1 MAELRASPV
10 VNPSY
15 KRIADVLA
23 NLQGPMGEIIPF
35 TDANPFKFLMPAAS
49 TFENLAYG
57 NSPLSEYAGVTNRR
71 LPIVKTGREN
81 ELTDI
86 ADVALMA
93 SGLPMA
99 SRGVARGANYLGDV
113 LTQATRAAPPEAPMR
128 GLDEIARMSPVP
140 QAMSGSR
147 DLIRSSADNLAQE
160 LNGLG
165 FQAKVQHSGSRAG
178 PSSYVQIYDPETGR
192 FFTKPI
198 RFSGHGKGPFEAAG
212 VIDVQDPTTDIPNI
226 VQEALQMRGMG
237 PSATL
242 QKQAQKQAIAD
253 ELIAGGMKPKKA
265 YAEAEKKI
273 AGLLEPQ
280 AGATKTPPEVPKSL
294 LDNPNLRNW
303 VKGSEAV
310 KESGEPITLYHATTH
325 DFDTFSLNR
334 ANPENHYGRG
344 FYLTDSVDD
353 ANLNYA
359 GIGPDLEIRIER
371 RTEQLADELMDMD
384 AEEIADMAKSLEVD
398 DSLIDLSKIEESG
411 ASPELIREIATKELT
426 THGGAVMP
434 VFARLRNPVKV
445 GTKDETTFRI
455 DTEFDDAGDVVSESG
470 DGVDLYNSLNDV
482 GRQYDIPRDQIG
494 DVWAKISD
502 EMAGDEITAGRVD
515 KIIRDNIYDV
525 YTPDGEFAGSGQFIA
540 DVFRDMGFDGIKM
553 DAGKYFG
560 PRQVGTGIKVKGME
574 GVKDATH
581 YILFEP
587 TQIKSATG
595 NIGTY
600 SLTDPSIIRGAGIG
614 AAGLLGAGMYQD
626 ESIPLTKFLE
636 R

>member
-57 NSPLSEYAGVTNRR
+57 NAPLAMPPGVTNRR
-71 LPIVKTGREN
+71 LPIVKTGREG
-81 ELTDI
+81 EFTD
-86 ADVALMA
+86 LA
-93 SGLPMA
+93 SLGLLATGVPQ
-99 SRGVARGANYLGDV
+99 VARGTMQGANYLGDV
-113 LTQATRAAPPEAPMR
+113 LTQATRAAPPAAPMR
-128 GLDEIARMSPVP
+128 ALDEIARMSPVP

-265 YAEAEKKI
+265 YAEAEQRI

-280 AGATKTPPEVPKSL
+280 AGGDKTKQFLEMAEKGRLQMAKDRAKELKDLKEGKS
-294 LDNPNLRNW
+294 
-303 VKGSEAV
+303 
-310 KESGEPITLYHATTH
+310 
-325 DFDTFSLNR
+325 TFAELSLNWDDPQTYDLVDEYAKKGFKNKVVNQGGR
-334 ANPENHYGRG
+334 NVTYLFKDEKDLKGVLSAVTPADYGRAYG
-344 FYLTDSVDD
+344 YSDEDIARFYLERG
-353 ANLNYA
+353 L
-359 GIGPDLEIRIER
+359 GPQDFFE
-371 RTEQLADELMDMD
+371 DMNKD
-384 AEEIADMAKSLEVD
+384 PLQQF
-398 DSLIDLSKIEESG
+398 LS
-411 ASPELIREIATKELT
+411 
-426 THGGAVMP
+426 
-434 VFARLRNPVKV
+434 
-445 GTKDETTFRI
+445 
-455 DTEFDDAGDVVSESG
+455 
-470 DGVDLYNSLNDV
+470 
-482 GRQYDIPRDQIG
+482 GR
-494 DVWAKISD
+494 
-502 EMAGDEITAGRVD
+502 
-515 KIIRDNIYDV
+515 
-525 YTPDGEFAGSGQFIA
+525 
-540 DVFRDMGFDGIKM
+540 
-553 DAGKYFG
+553 
-560 PRQVGTGIKVKGME
+560 
-574 GVKDATH
+574 
-581 YILFEP
+581 
-587 TQIKSATG
+587 
-595 NIGTY
+595 
-600 SLTDPSIIRGAGIG
+600 
-614 AAGLLGAGMYQD
+614 
-626 ESIPLTKFLE
+626 
-636 R
+636 

>member
-113 LTQATRAAPPEAPMR
+113 LTQATRAAPPAAPMR
-128 GLDEIARMSPVP
+128 ALDEIARMSPVP

-265 YAEAEKKI
+265 YAEAEKKT
-273 AGLLEPQ
+273 AGLVEPQ
-280 AGATKTPPEVPKSL
+280 AGGDKTKQFLEMAEKGRLQMAKDRAKELKDLKEGKS
-294 LDNPNLRNW
+294 
-303 VKGSEAV
+303 
-310 KESGEPITLYHATTH
+310 
-325 DFDTFSLNR
+325 TFAELSLNWDDPQTYDLVDEYAKKGFKNKVVNQGGR
-334 ANPENHYGRG
+334 NVTYLFKDEKDLKGVLSAVTPADYGRAYG
-344 FYLTDSVDD
+344 YSDEDIARFYLERG
-353 ANLNYA
+353 L
-359 GIGPDLEIRIER
+359 GPQDFFE
-371 RTEQLADELMDMD
+371 DMNKD
-384 AEEIADMAKSLEVD
+384 PLQQF
-398 DSLIDLSKIEESG
+398 LS
-411 ASPELIREIATKELT
+411 
-426 THGGAVMP
+426 
-434 VFARLRNPVKV
+434 
-445 GTKDETTFRI
+445 
-455 DTEFDDAGDVVSESG
+455 
-470 DGVDLYNSLNDV
+470 
-482 GRQYDIPRDQIG
+482 GR
-494 DVWAKISD
+494 
-502 EMAGDEITAGRVD
+502 
-515 KIIRDNIYDV
+515 
-525 YTPDGEFAGSGQFIA
+525 
-540 DVFRDMGFDGIKM
+540 
-553 DAGKYFG
+553 
-560 PRQVGTGIKVKGME
+560 
-574 GVKDATH
+574 
-581 YILFEP
+581 
-587 TQIKSATG
+587 
-595 NIGTY
+595 
-600 SLTDPSIIRGAGIG
+600 
-614 AAGLLGAGMYQD
+614 
-626 ESIPLTKFLE
+626 
-636 R
+636 

>member
-113 LTQATRAAPPEAPMR
+113 LTQATRAAPPAAPMR
-128 GLDEIARMSPVP
+128 ALDEIARMSPVP

-398 DSLIDLSKIEESG
+398 DSLIDVAKIEKSG
-411 ASPELIREIATKELT
+411 ASL
-426 THGGAVMP
+426 
-434 VFARLRNPVKV
+434 
-445 GTKDETTFRI
+445 
-455 DTEFDDAGDVVSESG
+455 S
-470 DGVDLYNSLNDV
+470 
-482 GRQYDIPRDQIG
+482 
-494 DVWAKISD
+494 
-502 EMAGDEITAGRVD
+502 
-515 KIIRDNIYDV
+515 
-525 YTPDGEFAGSGQFIA
+525 
-540 DVFRDMGFDGIKM
+540 
-553 DAGKYFG
+553 
-560 PRQVGTGIKVKGME
+560 
-574 GVKDATH
+574 
-581 YILFEP
+581 
-587 TQIKSATG
+587 
-595 NIGTY
+595 
-600 SLTDPSIIRGAGIG
+600 
-614 AAGLLGAGMYQD
+614 
-626 ESIPLTKFLE
+626 
-636 R
+636 

>member
-1 MAELRASPV
+1 MNEFFYGTPPQDTQDFSQVLRGVGRSIQDIGRGVSYYPYDLVGAPVDLINMALTPVGLGSERPVLGSDYLRNIAQSLGLAQPSTGSGTETAARFASALI
-10 VNPSY
+10 N
-15 KRIADVLA
+15 
-23 NLQGPMGEIIPF
+23 
-35 TDANPFKFLMPAAS
+35 PAAGARAVGKVGS
-49 TFENLAYG
+49 DI
-57 NSPLSEYAGVTNRR
+57 NR
-71 LPIVKTGREN
+71 LVSMIDETP
-81 ELTDI
+81 
-86 ADVALMA
+86 
-93 SGLPMA
+93 P
-99 SRGVARGANYLGDV
+99 RGSVQIRGDV
-113 LTQATRAAPPEAPMR
+113 PPAS
-128 GLDEIARMSPVP
+128 A
-140 QAMSGSR
+140 SR
-147 DLIRSSADNLAQE
+147 DLIRSSADDLASE
-160 LNGLG
+160 LNSLG

-178 PSSYVQIYDPETGR
+178 PSSYVEIYDPETGR

-198 RFSGHGKGPFEAAG
+198 RFSGHSKGPFEAAG
-212 VIDVQDPTTDIPNI
+212 VIDVQDPSTDIPNI
-226 VQEALQMRGMG
+226 VQKALQMREMG

-280 AGATKTPPEVPKSL
+280 AGAKPPEVSKSL
-294 LDNPNLRNW
+294 LDNPNLKNW
-303 VKGSEAV
+303 AKGSEAV

-325 DFDTFSLNR
+325 DFDTFSLDR

-359 GIGPDLEIRIER
+359 GIGPDLEIRIEQ
-371 RTEQLADELMDMD
+371 RTERLADELMDLD
-384 AEEIADMAKSLEVD
+384 AEEIVDIAKGLKVD
-398 DSLIDLSKIEESG
+398 DSLIDVAKIEKSG

-470 DGVDLYNSLNDV
+470 NGVDLYNSLNDV

-502 EMAGDEITAGRVD
+502 EMADEITAGRVD
-515 KIIRDNIYDV
+515 KIIRENIYDV

-574 GVKDATH
+574 GVEDATH
-581 YILFEP
+581 YIVFEP

-600 SLTDPSIIRGAGIG
+600 SLTDPSIIRGAGVG
-614 AAGLLGAGMYQD
+614 ATGLLGAGMSQD
-626 ESIPLTKFLE
+626 EQMY
-636 R
+636 